1 MNAPASLP
9 KILVTNPI
17 HAEVLVRLQRVGV
30 VEMNSNTEPWTK
42 QQLVLRAKDA
52 DAMMGFMTDSVDAEL
67 LENAPRLRVLACA
80 LKGYDNYDID
90 ACTRAGVW
98 VSIVP
103 DLLTEPTAELAVG
116 LAIGLARNVM
126 PGDALVR
133 SGTFQ
138 GWRPRLYGTGL
149 AGATVAVVGLGC
161 VGRAIIARLAGFGCA
176 RLVGIDPVQKLPGVA
191 SLTLEEAL
199 TLADFVFVAA
209 PLTTNSL
216 QLLDAR
222 MLTYCKPG
230 QFIINVG
237 RGSVV
242 DEEAIASALEGSKL
256 GGYAADVF
264 ACEDWGLAQ
273 RPHMVPACLCAQT
286 NTLLTPHL
294 GSAVRDVRLAIEHR
308 AADNIIAVLEGR
320 EPADAINRPGFHCG
334 HEKSPLPL
342 KA

>member
-1 MNAPASLP
+1 M
-9 KILVTNPI
+9 
-17 HAEVLVRLQRVGV
+17 
-30 VEMNSNTEPWTK
+30 
-42 QQLVLRAKDA
+42 RAKDA
-52 DAMMGFMTDSVDAEL
+52 DAIMGFMTDSVDVEL
-67 LENAPRLRVLACA
+67 LAKAPRLRVLACA
-80 LKGYDNYDID
+80 LKGYDSYDID

-116 LAIGLARNVM
+116 LAISLARNVM
-126 PGDALVR
+126 PGDAQVR
-133 SGTFQ
+133 SGAFQ

-161 VGRAIIARLAGFGCA
+161 VGRAIIARLAGFGYA
-176 RLVGIDPVQKLPGVA
+176 RLVGIDPMQRLLEVEPLA
-191 SLTLEEAL
+191 LEEAL

-209 PLTTNSL
+209 PLTSNSL
-216 QLLDAR
+216 HMFDAR
-222 MLTYCKPG
+222 ALAHCKPG

-242 DEEAIASALEGSKL
+242 DEEAIATALEAGNL

-264 ACEDWGLAQ
+264 ACEDWGIAQ
-273 RPHMVPACLCAQT
+273 RPAAVPARLCAQA

-308 AADNIIAVLEGR
+308 AADNIIAVLEGH
-320 EPADAINRPGFHCG
+320 EPADAINRPGFYRGCG
-334 HEKSPLPL
+334 DRLVSGNASRGEY
-342 KA
+342 